1 MSAHIKDIGNNLSI
15 LDRYERDIT
24 NIKDDLTMYTY
35 IWPFLMGSII
45 DNKNISSKYSHIWP
59 ISKRYNIYRTH
70 IEQSSYTYLPMSS
83 QLQTYLRY
91 TCDILP
97 IYHRFHLYVRYVTNI
112 CPYLVIIRDPADSYV
127 RCLMCICQYLA
138 TFKDIL
144 QNMKYM
150 SPLSAQYQRDL
161 TNIKEVSFISAYI
174 WLLSHR
180 VDIYVLQISNIS
192 AYIWPM

>member
-1 MSAHIKDIGNNLSI
+1 
-15 LDRYERDIT
+15 
-24 NIKDDLTMYTY
+24 
-35 IWPFLMGSII
+35 
-45 DNKNISSKYSHIWP
+45 
-59 ISKRYNIYRTH
+59 
-70 IEQSSYTYLPMSS
+70 MSS

-97 IYHRFHLYVRYVTNI
+97 IYQRFHLYVRYVTNI

-127 RCLMCICQYLA
+127 RCLMRICQYLA

-144 QNMKYM
+144 QNIKYM

-180 VDIYVLQISNIS
+180 VDIYLLQISNIS

>member
-1 MSAHIKDIGNNLSI
+1 
-15 LDRYERDIT
+15 
-24 NIKDDLTMYTY
+24 MYTY

-45 DNKNISSKYSHIWP
+45 DNINISSKYSHIWP
-59 ISKRYNIYRTH
+59 ISKRYHIYRTH
-70 IEQSSYTYLPMSS
+70 IEYSSYTYLPMSS

-127 RCLMCICQYLA
+127 RCICQYLA

-144 QNMKYM
+144 QNKGEYKARIWLI
-150 SPLSAQYQRDL
+150 SKRSHSYQRSL
-161 TNIKEVSFISAYI
+161 THTCPYMADMNEI
-174 WLLSHR
+174 
-180 VDIYVLQISNIS
+180 
-192 AYIWPM
+192 